1 MLRNLTLEKIVK
13 SILFAAGIL
22 IVGLILYNYSSLAVY
37 AVIALIFSYLLEPFV
52 NRMQAAGMSRTV
64 AIVITLT
71 TVLLIVIWIS
81 TSIIPMVAN
90 RMAVLTRQL
99 QSENLVVIAQQ
110 IELHLRNYFDFI
122 PSGYLEENVTGFI
135 EDIFNFGR
143 LSNVLG
149 NVISIFT
156 NLFAAFLEIPFATFF
171 FLKDGFKIRRD
182 LMKMVPNKYF
192 ETTLS
197 LIDKIESRLGYY
209 FRSVLLQCT
218 LVGVASWLALS
229 IAGLNNAGTVGIII
243 GVANTIPYFGPVIG
257 YLISILIS
265 IIETGDFSL
274 VIPCIL
280 AVMFAQILDNIIL
293 QPLIFSKSADM
304 HPVAILFIILIGAQ
318 TAGILGML
326 VAIPI
331 ATIIKITVNQ
341 IIWSFNNYQIFREN
355 KRPFKPIMQGP
366 DSTDIHSNPAE

>member
-22 IVGLILYNYSSLAVY
+22 VVGLILYNYSSLAVY
-37 AVIALIFSYLLEPFV
+37 AIIALLFSYLLEPFV
-52 NRMQAAGMSRTV
+52 NRMQAAGMSRTI
-64 AIVITLT
+64 AIIITLM
-71 TVLLIVIWIS
+71 TVLLVLIWIS
-81 TSIIPMVAN
+81 TSVIPIVAN
-90 RMAVLTRQL
+90 RMAILARQL
-99 QSENLVVIAQQ
+99 QSENLAIIAQQ
-110 IELHLRNYFDFI
+110 VEFHLRTYFDFI
-122 PSGYLEENVTGFI
+122 PSGYLEENITGFI

-149 NVISIFT
+149 NVIAIFT
-156 NLFAAFLEIPFATFF
+156 NLFAAFLVIPFATFF
-171 FLKDGFKIRRD
+171 FLKDGYKIRRD

-209 FRSVLLQCT
+209 FRSVVLQCT
-218 LVGVASWLALS
+218 LVGIASWLALS
-229 IAGLNNAGTVGIII
+229 VAGLNNAGTVGIII
-243 GVANTIPYFGPVIG
+243 GVANTIPYFGPVLG
-257 YLISILIS
+257 YLISIVIS

-274 VIPCIL
+274 VIPCII
-280 AVMFAQILDNIIL
+280 AVMFAQILDNVIL

-318 TAGILGML
+318 TAGIFGML

-341 IIWSFNNYQIFREN
+341 IIWSFNNYQVFREG
-355 KRPFKPIMQGP
+355 KRPFKQIIQGS
-366 DSTDIHSNPAE
+366 DSADIQSG